1 MRDTRSPPARR
12 LLARLRRSEEGAV
25 TIPTLFW
32 LPLYIMIMVSA
43 VEMGV
48 VIFKQTL
55 LDRGVDLTTRI
66 MRLGIEPMPSHEEL
80 KRSICTNIGFIHNCM
95 ERLAVEVFP
104 VDTDTWVASNQS
116 AAMCTDSSSAAEISP
131 QIERGGS
138 NQLMILRAC
147 LKIETMTEVDPLAQA
162 LVRDNAGH
170 AALIS
175 ITSFVNEPRNGS

>member
-1 MRDTRSPPARR
+1 MRNTRSSPPRR

-25 TIPTLFW
+25 TIPAVFW
-32 LPLYIMIMVSA
+32 LPLYIMIMVAA
-43 VEMGV
+43 VELCV

-55 LDRGVDLTTRI
+55 LDRGVELTTRI
-66 MRLGIEPMPSHEEL
+66 MRLGIEPLPTHEEL
-80 KRSICTNIGFIHNCM
+80 KRSICTNMGFIPNCM
-95 ERLAVEVFP
+95 SRLAVEVFP

-116 AAMCTDSSSAAEISP
+116 PAMCTDSTSAAELSP

-147 LKIETMTEVDPLAQA
+147 LKIDTMTEVDPLALALARDAGGQAA
-162 LVRDNAGH
+162 LVT
-170 AALIS
+170 